1 MTVSGDILAKPVK
14 IHTVYRP
21 PRNNHET
28 FITEFEPYLDKIKS
42 NSHDTIIVGDFNFN
56 LLDSPN
62 NSVCQEY
69 LDTMMSHE
77 LLPQITLPT
86 KINRNSCKLYD
97 HIFTRI
103 KNDKISSSA
112 CIYVTKISDHLPVL
126 ISLKTDR
133 KKWQDKPKY
142 KHVRDTSDENYRKY
156 LENVAEQLGNTQFE
170 TSLTTNPNEAYNKL
184 ENILTGTYNKTFPL
198 KQIKINK
205 YNTKNSPWITQGLLT
220 SIRKRDILYRKLL
233 KTKGS
238 SPSYDAKEKDLK
250 THNIIL
256 KKLLRKTK
264 RNYYVN
270 EFAKFA
276 NDCKNTWQLINQV
289 AGRKAKKSELP
300 SHFKKTIQCS
310 NNQEK

>member
-1 MTVSGDILAKPVK
+1 MSLNAESIFAKIDDIRILIKSFEEKQNLRIHVLSIQEAWLTEGKPLSEIKIDNYQMEYEYSKIGGQKGGIVVYIHDSLQRSKDDFFLNSPSKLWEGISLTVSGDILAKPVK

-69 LDTMMSHE
+69 LDTMMTHE

-133 KKWQDKPKY
+133 KNG
-142 KHVRDTSDENYRKY
+142 R
-156 LENVAEQLGNTQFE
+156 
-170 TSLTTNPNEAYNKL
+170 
-184 ENILTGTYNKTFPL
+184 
-198 KQIKINK
+198 IN
-205 YNTKNSPWITQGLLT
+205 L
-220 SIRKRDILYRKLL
+220 SI
-233 KTKGS
+233 
-238 SPSYDAKEKDLK
+238 
-250 THNIIL
+250 NM
-256 KKLLRKTK
+256 
-264 RNYYVN
+264 
-270 EFAKFA
+270 
-276 NDCKNTWQLINQV
+276 
-289 AGRKAKKSELP
+289 
-300 SHFKKTIQCS
+300 
-310 NNQEK
+310 